1 MGSSPPSREL
11 NNLSRTVEQEMGLH
25 RSKVVG
31 QLDPMDILFDFLAN
45 LTILAGCSGHKNQK
59 TNVNLAKNSGAMNL
73 ETWISQATACQLHLL
88 SMKS

>member
-1 MGSSPPSREL
+1 MLVYQRVIGLSLLIPLITRLGFVGSSPPSREL

-45 LTILAGCSGHKNQK
+45 LTILAG
-59 TNVNLAKNSGAMNL
+59 
-73 ETWISQATACQLHLL
+73 
-88 SMKS
+88 